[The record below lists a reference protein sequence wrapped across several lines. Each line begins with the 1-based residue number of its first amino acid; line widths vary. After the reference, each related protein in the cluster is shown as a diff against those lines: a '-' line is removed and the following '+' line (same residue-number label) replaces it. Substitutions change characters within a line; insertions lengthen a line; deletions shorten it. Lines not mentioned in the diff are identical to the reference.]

1 MRILLVED
9 HRLLRQGIM
18 ECLNREF
25 RDSIFGEADSTVEAI
40 VRMGSSWDV
49 VLLDLALPDGSG
61 FNLLARIK
69 RPPPASKV
77 IVLTASTEDDCGLP
91 ALRGGA
97 DGFVM
102 KTAPF
107 SDLAKA
113 IRVVTEGRRYFSQTL
128 IERVLNATSH
138 GEKIT
143 SKFSVRELDTLRLTA
158 EGFSTSEIGDTLNIS
173 AKTVETYRMR
183 ICQKLEI
190 RGYASFVRFAIL
202 NHIQGFAQD
211 SSVLPARGA
220 D

>member
-9 HRLLRQGIM
+9 HRLLRQGII
-18 ECLNREF
+18 ECLNHEF
-25 RDSIFGEADSTVEAI
+25 VNSLFGEADSHREAI
-40 VRMGSSWDV
+40 VRLRNSWDV

-69 RPPPASKV
+69 RSSPESKV

-91 ALRGGA
+91 

-102 KTAPF
+102 KTASF

-128 IERVLNATSH
+128 IERLLNATSH
-138 GEKIT
+138 GGKIT
-143 SKFSVRELDTLRLTA
+143 SKLSVRELDTLRLTA
-158 EGFSTSEIGDTLNIS
+158 EGLSTGEIGKTLNIS
-173 AKTVETYRMR
+173 AKTVETYRTR

-190 RGYASFVRFAIL
+190 HGFVSFVRFAIL
-202 NHIQGFAQD
+202 NQMQGFAKD
-211 SSVLPARGA
+211 SPPPPARRA
-220 D
+220 Q